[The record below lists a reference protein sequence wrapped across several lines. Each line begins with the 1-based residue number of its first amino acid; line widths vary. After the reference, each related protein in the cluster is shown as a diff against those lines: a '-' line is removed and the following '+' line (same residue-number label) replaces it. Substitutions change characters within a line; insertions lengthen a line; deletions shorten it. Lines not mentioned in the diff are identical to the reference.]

1 MTQRLMDDLISSG
14 VTLLRQ
20 RSRGLMTGSEGD
32 SKIKYMTEE
41 EESPRG
47 DEGGWALEEKS
58 MMGA

>member
-1 MTQRLMDDLISSG
+1 M
-14 VTLLRQ
+14 LRQ

-47 DEGGWALEEKS
+47 DVGGWALEEKNERFFLV
-58 MMGA
+58 